1 MSAAFI
7 VIRHPSRGKAVIPHP
22 CEGISLMSKAFPKR
36 MRVNALLASFVL
48 AAALP
53 ASASIAVFTD
63 GRSMKVEKFKAVD
76 EAMLLTIRGGGTVT
90 VPLTR
95 IDRIIDDEVAT
106 PEIVAEV
113 KKIVEEHHG
122 VFPARSWRY
131 NEASA
136 PLFKSKFDQMIVEA
150 AKKFDVDA
158 ALVSA
163 VIKAESDFN
172 PREVSNKGARG
183 LMQLMP
189 ATAQRFGV
197 TNSFD
202 PVANIYAGTRYLR
215 WLLETFNGNAD
226 LAVAAYN
233 AGEGNVWKY
242 NGVPPFRET
251 VTYINRIA
259 DHIRKAIETKKIA
272 AAAPPTA
279 LAGR

>member
-1 MSAAFI
+1 MLRN
-7 VIRHPSRGKAVIPHP
+7 V
-22 CEGISLMSKAFPKR
+22 
-36 MRVNALLASFVL
+36 LLAMLVVS
-48 AAALP
+48 AALP
-53 ASASIAVFTD
+53 ASASIALFTD
-63 GRSMKVEKFKAVD
+63 GRSMKVDKFKAVD
-76 EAMLLTIRGGGTVT
+76 DTMQLTLKGGGVVT
-90 VPLTR
+90 VPLAR
-95 IDRIIDDEVAT
+95 IDRVIDDEVTT
-106 PEIVAEV
+106 PEVVAEV

-122 VFPARSWRY
+122 VFPERSWRY

-136 PLFKSKFDQMIVEA
+136 PLFNTKFNATIVEA

-172 PREVSNKGARG
+172 PRETSNKGARG

-189 ATAQRFGV
+189 ATAERFGV
-197 TNSFD
+197 SNSFD

-251 VTYINRIA
+251 VNYINRIA
-259 DHIRKAIETKKIA
+259 NHIRKAIDSKKIA
-272 AAAPPTA
+272 AAAPVAAVT
-279 LAGR
+279 R